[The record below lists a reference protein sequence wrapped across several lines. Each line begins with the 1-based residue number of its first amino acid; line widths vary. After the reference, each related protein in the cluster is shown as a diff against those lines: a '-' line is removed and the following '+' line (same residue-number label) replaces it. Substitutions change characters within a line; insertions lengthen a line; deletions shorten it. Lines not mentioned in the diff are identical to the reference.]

1 MTGHTGVVAP
11 VIGGVISLLIWSHKR
26 ATKRRD
32 TLYTNLSRIE
42 NKVVELSVTA
52 KNNCELL
59 KEQHNWMQAMDRKIN
74 IMDKRLWDISDRR
87 DR

>member
-1 MTGHTGVVAP
+1 VTGHAGVIAP

-26 ATKRRD
+26 ATEQKD
-32 TLYTNLSRIE
+32 TLYSNLSRIE
-42 NKVVELSVTA
+42 NKVVGLSVTA

-74 IMDKRLWDISDRR
+74 VMDKRLWDISDRR